1 MMSLFQKEISLS
13 GDALKIIACITMLVD
28 HVGRLFFPSEDIWVI
43 IGRIAF
49 PLFAFL
55 IAVGFIHTKNVFS
68 YMQRLFWFGFGSQ
81 IPHMLLMY
89 HAELPY
95 KFNILFTLL
104 FGVIALYIYTKK
116 TLWISTPLIIF
127 IGIIM
132 ELGGFE
138 YGVYGLILIL
148 ANFFFLKH
156 KNIGA
161 TLLAGIHI
169 GYTYII
175 HSLSFFTRQ
184 LFGTLSI
191 PFLFLYNGERG
202 NIIPR
207 SFFYWFYPGHMIFLV
222 IIKILFT

>member
-28 HVGRLFFPSEDIWVI
+28 HVGRLFFPTEDIWVI

-55 IAVGFIHTKNVFS
+55 IAVGFMHTKNVFS
-68 YMQRLFWFGFGSQ
+68 YMQRLFWFGIIAQ
-81 IPHMLLMY
+81 IPHILLMY
-89 HAELPY
+89 HAGLPY

-104 FGVIALYIYTKK
+104 FGVIALYALTKK
-116 TLWISTPLIIF
+116 SLWFSIALIAT

-132 ELGGFE
+132 QLGNFE
-138 YGVYGLILIL
+138 YGAYGLVLII

-156 KNIGA
+156 KKIGA
-161 TLLAGIHI
+161 TLLAGVHV
-169 GYTYII
+169 GYTYLL
-175 HSLSFFTRQ
+175 HSLHLFTLQ
-184 LFGTLSI
+184 IFGTLSI
-191 PFLFLYNGERG
+191 PFLFLYNGEKG
-202 NIIPR
+202 TIVPR